1 MESDL
6 SDEERELEH
15 LSKLH
20 PMNKESEV
28 DNVQARRRSHRMKRL
43 RYDYVLQEK
52 GLETYIRPVSL
63 IKSHTDYFLNKDLA
77 NFVLRKIHRKKV
89 RLDLQYR

>member
-1 MESDL
+1 
-6 SDEERELEH
+6 
-15 LSKLH
+15 
-20 PMNKESEV
+20 
-28 DNVQARRRSHRMKRL
+28 MKRL